1 VKSRYSKPSYGLDK
15 IARRES
21 IAKTTVNHNLL
32 VAMSHLS
39 GEKTMLDK
47 QKKFSTL
54 LSILVLLG
62 SSGLSVLFKQECG
75 HTSFF
80 MVRPINS

>member
-1 VKSRYSKPSYGLDK
+1 MMLTWYL
-15 IARRES
+15 ES
-21 IAKTTVNHNLL
+21 ENDRHNI
-32 VAMSHLS
+32 S
-39 GEKTMLDK
+39 
-47 QKKFSTL
+47 
-54 LSILVLLG
+54 G